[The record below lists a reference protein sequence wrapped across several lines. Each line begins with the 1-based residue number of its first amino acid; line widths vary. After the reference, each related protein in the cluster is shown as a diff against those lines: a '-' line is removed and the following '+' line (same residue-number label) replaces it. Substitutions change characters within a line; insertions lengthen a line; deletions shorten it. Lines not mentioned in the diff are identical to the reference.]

1 MTAAAAAATPK
12 AAGAINGR
20 RGVEVPCTVDI
31 EQSFDSLHAYVE
43 LEGVE
48 VGPGDEVLVHDA
60 PTEVGYGERVVCERR
75 ATVVRAGPLGRLWAK
90 ITGLLEL
97 TELYEVGFSS
107 WRKP

>member
-1 MTAAAAAATPK
+1 MIAAWLT
-12 AAGAINGR
+12 GR
-20 RGVEVPCTVDI
+20 RTVEVPCTVDV

-60 PTEVGYGERVVCERR
+60 PVEVGFGERVVRACR
-75 ATVVRAGPLGRLWAK
+75 ATVVLAGWPERLWTRVTAFF
-90 ITGLLEL
+90 EL

-107 WRKP
+107 WRRS